1 MATTKNS
8 VIINGVT
15 LTRAQVEAALAE
27 LNTPAPTVHRVR
39 FDDTSGA
46 IGAKNVDVHMD
57 TIRWRTD
64 GAEARRGIYLP
75 NNAYSSGYS
84 YPITWSIIRDDI
96 GCSVLI
102 GEYTR

>member
-1 MATTKNS
+1 MRNS
-8 VIINGVT
+8 VKINGVE
-15 LTRAQVEAALAE
+15 LTRAQVEAAMAE

-46 IGAKNVDVHMD
+46 IRAKNGDVYID
-57 TIRWRTD
+57 AICWRTG

-75 NNAYSSGYS
+75 NNAYSSDYGLA
-84 YPITWSIIRDDI
+84 YPITWSIIRDDA